1 MDFTCLTMKIIN
13 YHHASI
19 YPFYDTYV
27 QFTCSLKEDAD
38 NPSVQV
44 LNVTFSVSVAGTHN
58 ERYLRADYI
67 KQRIYLHDQLLK
79 KLLLL
84 QVLPFD
90 DNICVREPCLNFEQC
105 SSQLKLSTADNAT
118 WPVAGDSLLFRSVD
132 PLLTY
137 HCHCP
142 IGKSNF

>member
-1 MDFTCLTMKIIN
+1 MC
-13 YHHASI
+13 HHGCV
-19 YPFYDTYV
+19 YPLLIYV
-27 QFTCSLKEDAD
+27 QFSSSLKEDAD

-142 IGKSNF
+142 IGKSNLV